1 MSPRIAVIAS
11 QGATDL
17 CQANH
22 LPSLVD
28 LLKPFGEQIEGR
40 GKNYSVA
47 RRKYPLLAC
56 GRVFSCLL
64 DTACSFANSQGHLTI
79 LNNAE

>member
-1 MSPRIAVIAS
+1 MASQLRGRDLSARELVSKVMSPRIAVIAS

-40 GKNYSVA
+40 GNTQEPTKKNSLF
-47 RRKYPLLAC
+47 LLVCIPAY
-56 GRVFSCLL
+56 
-64 DTACSFANSQGHLTI
+64 
-79 LNNAE
+79 